1 MLKTGS
7 PPAELAVHVLVV
19 VDASIFRNP
28 WNENKA
34 GDLGRSHWS
43 TQTASHTTYQS
54 TVWIPDQDR
63 EEGDPVELGEL
74 ITGTNKTLR
83 VGQYRRHIATLK
95 RQVAMLE
102 RQMAL
107 LQRRV
112 LGPGAAAASGSTNHR
127 VRFVAKGLKSHRN
140 RLGFSAADYGR
151 LVGVSA
157 QSVYNWEQGHASPRA
172 EQLKIIATLRGIG
185 KREAQ
190 ARLHQ
195 LGAKGTNRRRKS

>member
-1 MLKTGS
+1 MPNIGALLEQRDCATVAPGDS
-7 PPAELAVHVLVV
+7 W
-19 VDASIFRNP
+19 SS
-28 WNENKA
+28 A
-34 GDLGRSHWS
+34 GDKESVVTIS
-43 TQTASHTTYQS
+43 S
-54 TVWIPDQDR
+54 V
-63 EEGDPVELGEL
+63 
-74 ITGTNKTLR
+74 
-83 VGQYRRHIATLK
+83 IATLK
-95 RQVAMLE
+95 RQVTTLE